1 MKTIVRLA
9 DVARHAGVSIP
20 TVSRILNGVQTVAPE
35 LKERVMKSVEELGY
49 QPNRMAKSLRE
60 QRTGILAHLTAGLNA
75 NFHST
80 LARGVQDAAFDL
92 GYTMILGSSHH
103 LDVAQ
108 GQLTYAKLFDSYR
121 VDGMVVVPPGTS
133 DPYLETLAS
142 RIPIIEVDRT
152 VGDYSRHAVL
162 LNNAEVMADAVR
174 HLISLGHKH
183 IALLYG
189 IELVSTE
196 VERYQG
202 FLHTMKDCGVPVDPR
217 LLISDDFTEEG
228 GHRAFQRLVNSNL
241 PVTAVVV
248 TTNEMLAGVV
258 GCARQMGVKIPDDI
272 SLIGMDDERWVR
284 MMTPSLT
291 VMAQAP
297 YEMGY
302 EACRLLIQCVE
313 GQNGD
318 TPWQLRIPGKLVVRE
333 STAPPRSSG

>member
-1 MKTIVRLA
+1 MKSIVRLA

-35 LKERVMKSVEELGY
+35 LRERVMKSVEELGY

-75 NFHST
+75 NFHAT

-103 LDVAQ
+103 LENGQ
-108 GQLTYAKLFDSYR
+108 SQLTYAKLFDSYR
-121 VDGMVVVPPGTS
+121 VDGMVVVPSSTP
-133 DPYLETLAS
+133 DPYLETLSS

-152 VGDYSRHAVL
+152 VGEYSRHAVL
-162 LNNAEVMADAVR
+162 LNNAEVMGEAVR
-174 HLISLGHKH
+174 HLISLGHRN

-202 FLHTMKDCGVPVDPR
+202 FMRAMKEGGVPVDPR
-217 LLISDDFTEEG
+217 FLISDDFTEEG
-228 GHRAFQRLVNSNL
+228 GHRAFQRLVGSGL

-258 GCARQMGVKIPDDI
+258 GAARQLGVRIPEDI

-284 MMTPSLT
+284 MMSPALT
-291 VMAQAP
+291 VMAQTP

-313 GQNGD
+313 GQPGN
-318 TPWQLRIPGKLVVRE
+318 TPWLHRIPGQLVVRE
-333 STAPPRSSG
+333 STAPPRLSG